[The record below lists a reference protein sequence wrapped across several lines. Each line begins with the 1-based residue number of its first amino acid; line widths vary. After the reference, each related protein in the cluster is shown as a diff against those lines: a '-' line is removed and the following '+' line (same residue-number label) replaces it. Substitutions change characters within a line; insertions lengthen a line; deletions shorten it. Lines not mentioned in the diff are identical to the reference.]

1 MVEQSANDRNE
12 IKAQLKDVDAG
23 HQTLVQKVS
32 GMENGVADRLDDLAK
47 ADASL
52 LAKLS
57 ALESTNDQTVR
68 AATADLEKKI
78 HDAEHKLDQSSK
90 AEIQSVCQHLEQQMQ
105 TNNSNTERRLAEAD
119 AGNQQLLE
127 KLLEVEKDVEGK
139 VRDNASS
146 VQNQLTNLDADN
158 KNNAQMLV
166 TLRESIN
173 IQVQETKKVD
183 AERQRSEAK
192 AKEDLD
198 ANAAANARAIADLK
212 DQLGETIAQ
221 RVKPTEDRLSEV
233 NGDLKAMH
241 GTLEQFEDAIDKRI
255 NTDVMLRIENLEK
268 DNQKA
273 LGDLETQIGD
283 SISQRMKPSEE
294 KLSKVDGE
302 ISGLH
307 KTVAVFESRHVE
319 TTKSLKEVTVLTERI
334 QTQVN
339 DQGQKMA
346 EQSANDLNRIN
357 DRLQDME
364 NQAGLSDQKI
374 KELDAGN
381 QNLLEKVLG
390 MDGNLSERLDKQE
403 QMDNTLMNR
412 INELH
417 SNNSESVSSIQ
428 LRLGDLD
435 KESKDNITQ
444 IVNLQETINIQAER
458 VNAVDADRQKA
469 AEKAKADLES
479 TVASNAKAIADLKN
493 ELGQSIVDKFRPAED
508 RLANID
514 GDIQG
519 LNKTVAVFEQK
530 HTETAEKIQEVTVLT
545 SNIQVQVKAQE
556 QKMVEQSAN
565 DMNEI
570 KAQLKDVDAGHQTLV
585 QKVSGMENGVA
596 DRLDDLAKADASL
609 LAKLSAL
616 ESTNDQT
623 VRAATAD
630 LEKKIHDAEHKL
642 DQSSKAE
649 IQSVCQHL
657 EQQMQTNNSNTERRL
672 AEADAGNQQLLEKL
686 LEVEK
691 DVEGKVRDNASSV
704 QNQLTNLDADNKNNA
719 QMLVTLRES
728 INIQVQETK
737 KVDAER
743 QRSEAKA
750 KEDLD
755 ANAAANARAIAD
767 LKDQLGE
774 TIAQRVKPTEDRLS
788 EVNGDLKAMH
798 GTLEQF
804 EDAIDKRI
812 NTDVMLRIE
821 NLEKDNQKAL
831 GDLETQ
837 IGDSISQRMKPSEEK
852 LSKVD
857 GEISGLHKTV
867 AVFESRHV
875 ETTKSLKEVT
885 VLTERIQ
892 TQVNDQGQKM
902 AEQSANDLNRIND
915 RLQDMENQAGLS
927 DQKIKELDAGNQNLL
942 EKVLGMDGNL
952 SERLDKQEQMDNT
965 LMNRINELHSNN
977 SESVSS
983 IQLRLGD
990 LDKESK
996 DNITQIVNLQE
1007 TINIQAERVNAVDA
1021 DRQKAAEKAKADL
1034 ESTVASNAKAIAD
1047 LKNELGQSI
1056 VDKFRPVED
1065 RPVNIDDNIQG
1076 LNKTFLL
1083 GLRESV
1089 LS

>member
-1 MVEQSANDRNE
+1 MNLFVDVTNRINE
-12 IKAQLKDVDAG
+12 ITSESSD
-23 HQTLVQKVS
+23 TF
-32 GMENGVADRLDDLAK
+32 
-47 ADASL
+47 
-52 LAKLS
+52 S
-57 ALESTNDQTVR
+57 ALE
-68 AATADLEKKI
+68 L
-78 HDAEHKLDQSSK
+78 
-90 AEIQSVCQHLEQQMQ
+90 
-105 TNNSNTERRLAEAD
+105 
-119 AGNQQLLE
+119 
-127 KLLEVEKDVEGK
+127 K
-139 VRDNASS
+139 VRS
-146 VQNQLTNLDADN
+146 
-158 KNNAQMLV
+158 
-166 TLRESIN
+166 
-173 IQVQETKKVD
+173 
-183 AERQRSEAK
+183 
-192 AKEDLD
+192 
-198 ANAAANARAIADLK
+198 LK

-374 KELDAGN
+374 KELDAGK

-428 LRLGDLD
+428 LRLGDMD

-565 DMNEI
+565 DLNEI
-570 KAQLKDVDAGHQTLV
+570 NEKLFAIKSDSELQLK
-585 QKVSGMENGVA
+585 
-596 DRLDDLAKADASL
+596 RI
-609 LAKLSAL
+609 
-616 ESTNDQT
+616 
-623 VRAATAD
+623 AD
-630 LEKKIHDAEHKL
+630 LENTDQVHGSDIKTLFDTSSRYLQHIQELEILNDKVSNMDDYHTRSENKMKVELIESISKNSETLKTFCQTTIEKSEQKLTQNVTKLEEDSKEISEKIVALQNFAMVQEKKASLMETLSLRVNHIDEMRQQTEAKTKQEVEERE
-642 DQSSKAE
+642 SKNATE
-649 IQSVCQHL
+649 MRD
-657 EQQMQTNNSNTERRL
+657 MQRQNRRL
-672 AEADAGNQQLLEKL
+672 KKGNPKM
-686 LEVEK
+686 
-691 DVEGKVRDNASSV
+691 R
-704 QNQLTNLDADNKNNA
+704 
-719 QMLVTLRES
+719 
-728 INIQVQETK
+728 
-737 KVDAER
+737 
-743 QRSEAKA
+743 
-750 KEDLD
+750 
-755 ANAAANARAIAD
+755 
-767 LKDQLGE
+767 LK
-774 TIAQRVKPTEDRLS
+774 
-788 EVNGDLKAMH
+788 
-798 GTLEQF
+798 
-804 EDAIDKRI
+804 
-812 NTDVMLRIE
+812 
-821 NLEKDNQKAL
+821 
-831 GDLETQ
+831 
-837 IGDSISQRMKPSEEK
+837 
-852 LSKVD
+852 
-857 GEISGLHKTV
+857 
-867 AVFESRHV
+867 
-875 ETTKSLKEVT
+875 
-885 VLTERIQ
+885 
-892 TQVNDQGQKM
+892 
-902 AEQSANDLNRIND
+902 
-915 RLQDMENQAGLS
+915 
-927 DQKIKELDAGNQNLL
+927 
-942 EKVLGMDGNL
+942 
-952 SERLDKQEQMDNT
+952 
-965 LMNRINELHSNN
+965 
-977 SESVSS
+977 
-983 IQLRLGD
+983 
-990 LDKESK
+990 
-996 DNITQIVNLQE
+996 
-1007 TINIQAERVNAVDA
+1007 
-1021 DRQKAAEKAKADL
+1021 
-1034 ESTVASNAKAIAD
+1034 
-1047 LKNELGQSI
+1047 
-1056 VDKFRPVED
+1056 
-1065 RPVNIDDNIQG
+1065 
-1076 LNKTFLL
+1076 
-1083 GLRESV
+1083 
-1089 LS
+1089 